1 MVYFTALSVA
11 WVIQQKMVVVVVVF
25 NHPEMGDFK
34 SRSKGLTATFYL
46 TVSIVGLKNM

>member
-11 WVIQQKMVVVVVVF
+11 WVIQQKMVVVVVF